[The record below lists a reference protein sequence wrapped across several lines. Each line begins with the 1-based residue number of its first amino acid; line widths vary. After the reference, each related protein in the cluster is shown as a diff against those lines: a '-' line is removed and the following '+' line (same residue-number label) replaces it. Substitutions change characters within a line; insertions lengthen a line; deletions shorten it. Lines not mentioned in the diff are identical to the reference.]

1 MDSSSPEVTLLLR
14 RWSAGDSVARAQLI
28 PLVYDGLR
36 ELARRRLGGAPFESS
51 LDTTELV
58 HEAYLKLVDAR
69 HVELRDRANFLAL
82 ASEVMRNL
90 LVDRAR
96 ARLAAKRGGGA
107 KPSALDERQFVS
119 DENPEVVA
127 DLDDALQRLAALNPR
142 QSQLLQHRYF
152 GGLTLEESA
161 AATGVSLATAKRELR
176 LARAWLALE
185 LEGDG
190 EPLL

>member
-1 MDSSSPEVTLLLR
+1 MDSSPPEVTLLLR
-14 RWSAGDSVARAQLI
+14 RWSAGDSDARAQLI
-28 PLVYDGLR
+28 PFVYDELR

-69 HVELRDRANFLAL
+69 RVELRDRANFLAL
-82 ASEVMRNL
+82 ASEIMRNL

-107 KPSALDERQFVS
+107 RPVELENHALVS
-119 DENPEVVA
+119 DENLEVVT
-127 DLDDALQRLAALNPR
+127 DLDDALQRLATLNPR
-142 QSQLLQHRYF
+142 QSQLLQYRYF

-161 AATGVSLATAKRELR
+161 TATGVSLATAKRELR

-185 LEGDG
+185 LEG
-190 EPLL
+190 EPLP